1 MYLQPELVLKS
12 DFFLSFIKLIT
23 IHGVPRSRELIIYVT
38 IRARQRIWSKQHVG
52 RCVGQNVRRHPST
65 VGILSLKVYLGEDI
79 FFCRIVK
86 LTYQKCSFTFPLL
99 LVQIRAEKLT
109 LFSLS
114 CDKPHSFR
122 EFFVLRHYWWILLS
136 AIAIQ
141 KQRFDSSWLKGR
153 C

>member
-1 MYLQPELVLKS
+1 MTLYLQPELVLKS

-38 IRARQRIWSKQHVG
+38 IRVRQRIWSKQHVG

-65 VGILSLKVYLGEDI
+65 DAILSLKVYLGEDI
-79 FFCRIVK
+79 FFCCIVK

-99 LVQIRAEKLT
+99 LIQIRAEKLA

-122 EFFVLRHYWWILLS
+122 EVFVLRRYWWIFTLCDCYS
-136 AIAIQ
+136 
-141 KQRFDSSWLKGR
+141 KTKVWLILT
-153 C
+153 